1 MKKID
6 LNIIMQ
12 LLNVTQLKQQIKFIN
27 KLMDKNLN

>member
-1 MKKID
+1 MRRID

-12 LLNVTQLKQQIKFIN
+12 LLNVIQLKQQIKFIN